1 MLKGFNGSRVLRQR
15 LLDAGCAEV
24 LVDGNICARA
34 AELRHA
40 FIDPFDALM
49 VATADVHGMTLLTA
63 DERILA
69 WKGRV
74 KRIDARK

>member
-1 MLKGFNGSRVLRQR
+1 
-15 LLDAGCAEV
+15 
-24 LVDGNICARA
+24 
-34 AELRHA
+34 
-40 FIDPFDALM
+40 M